1 MRFLIPE
8 WRKAYRMLSVQ
19 FAALAVLW
27 LALPETQQV
36 KILTLLPW
44 VSADQVAGLL
54 ILLGI
59 VGRLVSQPK
68 GRQ

>member
-1 MRFLIPE
+1 MKLIPE

-19 FAALAVLW
+19 FAAFAVLW
-27 LALPETQQV
+27 LALPEAQQV

-68 GRQ
+68 VRQ

>member
-1 MRFLIPE
+1 MKFLIPE

-27 LALPETQQV
+27 IALPEAQQV

-68 GRQ
+68 VRQ

>member
-1 MRFLIPE
+1 MRLIPE
-8 WRKAYRMLSVQ
+8 WKKAYRMLSVQ

-27 LALPETQQV
+27 LALPEAQQV

-68 GRQ
+68 VRQ